1 MLKYRKFLC
10 TNIFYFKLQ
19 CICKSIISRLNL
31 HHKENLTWKTTPGIQ
46 MDWEQKMIF
55 KFVHVIRSSQSF
67 CFSFA
72 HVTDSACTFDLI

>member
-46 MDWEQKMIF
+46 MDWEKNDI
-55 KFVHVIRSSQSF
+55 
-67 CFSFA
+67 
-72 HVTDSACTFDLI
+72 

>member
-46 MDWEQKMIF
+46 MDWEKNDIQICPCDSIKPIILF
-55 KFVHVIRSSQSF
+55 LICTCHRF
-67 CFSFA
+67 CM
-72 HVTDSACTFDLI
+72 HI

>member
-19 CICKSIISRLNL
+19 CICKSIISKFTSQRKSYLEDDTGNSDGL
-31 HHKENLTWKTTPGIQ
+31 GK
-46 MDWEQKMIF
+46 KMIF

-67 CFSFA
+67 CFSFS